1 MATIRF
7 SKKQRIIVSG
17 LLAAVSLVLKETIGY
32 APVAVAAMLATT
44 IVAGT
49 PIFLKAAG
57 ALKYRIVGI
66 DALVTIAVVGAL
78 FIGEYWEAAAVTFLF
93 MLGDYLESRTIE
105 KTRSSIKALLDLAP
119 KTARVRRGE
128 IELDVDIAELVP
140 GDIVVVKPGEKIAVD
155 GTVVEGGAHV
165 NQAAITGESLP
176 VRRDPDGKVFSGT
189 VVESGYLIIRADKVG
204 DDTTFA
210 RILHLVEDAQDKK
223 AKTQKFLEKF
233 SRFYTPA
240 IIVLSVLLYAFTRD
254 LTLALTLLVIACP
267 GALVISAPVSI
278 VAGIGNG
285 AKRGVLVKGGDIM
298 EKLGTVKAVAFDKT
312 GTLTEG
318 RPSVRSVEAFG
329 IAEDELL
336 TLAAV
341 GEAYSE
347 HPLAKAILRAAAE
360 RLGAPVSEKPDRA
373 EMRPG
378 RGLVFDWKGT
388 TYLIGNRKLFAE
400 KGVPVEMHE
409 DRLRMEEDKGR
420 TAVLVGDGD
429 RALGIISI
437 ADTVRRDA
445 KRLVADLKR
454 QGIRRVVMLTGDN
467 RRAAAAVAEELGLDG
482 YYAELLPEDK
492 VKALADL
499 QETYGRT
506 AMVGDGVN
514 DAPALASADLG
525 LAVGGVGSDA
535 AMETADAVLMSAEI
549 AKLSYALGLS
559 RATVANMKQNIYF
572 ALFVAGLLLAGV
584 LVKTVNLSFGM
595 LVHEASVLLVIVNA
609 VRLLGYGKN
618 TDEGD
623 RRRPRGL
630 QLFKRYGAWLRRGRA
645 DIQRLDAR

>member
-1 MATIRF
+1 MITTKM

-17 LLAAVSLVLKETIGY
+17 LLAAASLVLKETVGY
-32 APVAVAAMLATT
+32 VPATIAAMLATT
-44 IVAGT
+44 VVAGT

-57 ALKYRIVGI
+57 ALRYRIVGI
-66 DALVTIAVVGAL
+66 DALVAIAVVGAL

-128 IELDVDIAELVP
+128 IELDIDTAELVP
-140 GDIVVVKPGEKIAVD
+140 GDIVVVRPGEKIAVD
-155 GTVVEGGAHV
+155 GTVLEGGAHV

-176 VRRDPDGKVFSGT
+176 VRRDVDGKVFSGT

-240 IIVLSVLLYAFTRD
+240 IIALSVLLYALTRD

-298 EKLGTVKAVAFDKT
+298 EKLGTVKVVAFDKT

-318 RPSVRSVEAFG
+318 RPSVSSIEASG
-329 IAEDELL
+329 ISEDELL
-336 TLAAV
+336 RLAAI

-347 HPLAKAILRAAAE
+347 HPLGKAILRAAAE
-360 RLGAPVSEKPDRA
+360 RFGAPVAEQPERA
-373 EMRPG
+373 EMLPG
-378 RGLVFDWKGT
+378 RGVIFGRART

-400 KGVPVEMHE
+400 QGVSIEKHE
-409 DRLRMEEDKGR
+409 ERLRLEESKGR
-420 TAVLVGDGD
+420 TAVLVGDGE
-429 RALGIISI
+429 RTLGVISI
-437 ADTVRRDA
+437 ADTVRPDA

-454 QGIRRVVMLTGDN
+454 LGIRRVVMLTGDN
-467 RRAAAAVAEELGLDG
+467 RRAAAAVSEELGLDG
-482 YYAELLPEDK
+482 FYAELLPEDK
-492 VKALADL
+492 VKALSDL
-499 QETYGRT
+499 QGAYGRT

-525 LAVGGVGSDA
+525 IAVGGVGSDA
-535 AMETADAVLMSAEI
+535 AMETADVVLMSAEI

-572 ALFVAGLLLAGV
+572 ALFVAALLLAGV

-609 VRLLGYGKN
+609 VRLLGYGKDA
-618 TDEGD
+618 DEGE
-623 RRRPRGL
+623 RRRPNGL
-630 QLFKRYGAWLRRGRA
+630 QLFKRYGSRLRRGGA
-645 DIQRLDAR
+645 DIQRVDAR